1 MKISDCNASLP
12 MSVLFLNDSVI
23 RSICGSLANRLAIL
37 GVAMLPFS
45 FAQIE
50 AQTAAGANNESLAA
64 LVQVLAQTEDA
75 AFQRDVLKGMNDAF
89 KGVRQVTMPDGWE
102 QVERNLE
109 TSGDSEVRALAQS
122 LSLTFG
128 SQRALADLRKTLAD
142 SSANLEARRLA
153 LDALLGIRDSGLAP
167 ALQMLL
173 RTPELRRQALRALAS
188 YDDRTTPQAI
198 LEVYAELPAVEK
210 RDALNTL
217 SSRVAFA
224 KPLLAAVGDGK
235 VPPRDLTADLIRQLR
250 NLESEALDRELVKVW
265 GVARESSADK
275 QREIAK
281 YRQVFRAG
289 GSTPGDAARGRGVF
303 ARACAQCHTLFG
315 TGGKVGPDLTG
326 SNRGDLDYILENM
339 VDPNAVIPNEYRSST
354 LETKDARVI
363 TGIVGQQDAQSVT
376 ITTANEALTI
386 PRDEI
391 ESINSSEISMMPE
404 GLLANLADQEIRDL
418 IYYLTRPGQAPLIAG
433 PDTIDLFFNGVD
445 LTNWDTTPGIWKV
458 ENGELVGFTR
468 TGLEQNDWI
477 KSQME
482 MGDFRLICSVKLNPN
497 TGNSGIQFR
506 SLVLPEGEVKGY
518 QADIGAEWWGK
529 LYEEHGR
536 EILWNKSGDEHVK
549 PGDWNTYEIVAV
561 GNQIL
566 TAINGKPCVNLTD
579 PFGAQRGIIALQLHA
594 GGPME
599 VRFKDFKLEL
609 NPVLTI
615 KTAR

>member
-235 VPPRDLTADLIRQLR
+235 VPPRDLAADLIRQLR

-579 PFGAQRGIIALQLHA
+579 PFGAQHGIIALQLHA

>member
-1 MKISDCNASLP
+1 
-12 MSVLFLNDSVI
+12 
-23 RSICGSLANRLAIL
+23 
-37 GVAMLPFS
+37 MLPFS